1 MKNSVLTYFEKAVTK
16 HKGRCWNRLTMY
28 ETIEYVYMAWL
39 HMQNYGYNHTP

>member
-28 ETIEYVYMAWL
+28 GTMEYVYMTYA
-39 HMQNYGYNHTP
+39 NYGNNYTP